1 MYRRKCLNDHKTCSI
16 YPLYL
21 CGFDVRIVFMRIFF
35 SNNNK
40 KCDICHTLNV
50 VIFSDATFKMTV
62 QLTGF
67 TVTTENVINRNYT
80 VENQTVQGI
89 HIRPKVKENFFVFA
103 AIGVAVIAFFL
114 FVMLL
119 YFRFVQRKNQNPNPV
134 AVDFW

>member
-1 MYRRKCLNDHKTCSI
+1 M
-16 YPLYL
+16 
-21 CGFDVRIVFMRIFF
+21 
-35 SNNNK
+35 
-40 KCDICHTLNV
+40 CHTLDV
-50 VIFSDATFKMTV
+50 GIFSDATVKMTV

-67 TVTTENVINRNYT
+67 TATTENVINRNYT

>member
-1 MYRRKCLNDHKTCSI
+1 MECCDTEHRITLCEINSIKTDNI
-16 YPLYL
+16 DGY
-21 CGFDVRIVFMRIFF
+21 II
-35 SNNNK
+35 
-40 KCDICHTLNV
+40 NV
-50 VIFSDATFKMTV
+50 VIFSDATFKVTV
-62 QLTGF
+62 KLTGF
-67 TVTTENVINRNYT
+67 TATTESVINRNYT